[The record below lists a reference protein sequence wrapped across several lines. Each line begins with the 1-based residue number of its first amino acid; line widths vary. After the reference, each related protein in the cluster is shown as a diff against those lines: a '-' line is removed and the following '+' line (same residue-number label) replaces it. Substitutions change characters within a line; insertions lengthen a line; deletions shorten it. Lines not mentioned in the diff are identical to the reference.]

1 MEFVQPSPSPLADHQ
16 EATAEPVSAA
26 PELDPRERAVLQA
39 LRQRRTALARQA
51 NVPLYWIASNATL
64 AHLVAVRPASLAGLS
79 RVQGFGPV
87 RCERY
92 GQAFLEELQSA
103 ATAQGLSV
111 ADPLGPIA
119 SPSSAK
125 LPAKWRSRAR
135 ELFEAGSPLAEVC
148 LRCDVRPSAA
158 LEELLAV
165 LRDNAAADLEPWVPE
180 SQRQEVLKVAAVLG
194 WERLAP
200 LYQALGERMSY
211 PVLRLCRGHACGPT
225 QPWE

>member
-1 MEFVQPSPSPLADHQ
+1 MELVQPPPSPLAVQQD
-16 EATAEPVSAA
+16 ASGEPASAA
-26 PELDPRERAVLQA
+26 PELDPRDRAVLQA
-39 LRQRRTALARQA
+39 LRQRRAALAGQA
-51 NVPLYWIASNATL
+51 NVPLFWIVSNATL
-64 AHLVAVRPASLAGLS
+64 AHLVAARPASLAGLR

-92 GQAFLEELQSA
+92 GQAFLDELRSA
-103 ATAQGLSV
+103 ATAQGLSL
-111 ADPLGPIA
+111 ADPPEGIA
-119 SPSSAK
+119 SPSSPK

-180 SQRQEVLKVAAVLG
+180 SQRQEVIKVAAVLG

-200 LYQALGERMSY
+200 LYEALGERISY
-211 PVLRLCRGHACGPT
+211 PLLRLCRGHACGPT
-225 QPWE
+225 QPWD

>member
-1 MEFVQPSPSPLADHQ
+1 MELVQPPPSPLAVQQ
-16 EATAEPVSAA
+16 EATEEPVSAA

-39 LRQRRTALARQA
+39 LRQRRTVLARQA

-64 AHLVAVRPASLAGLS
+64 AHLVAVRPASLAGLR

-92 GQAFLEELQSA
+92 GQAFLDELQSA

-111 ADPLGPIA
+111 ADPPEGLA
-119 SPSSAK
+119 SPFSPK

-165 LRDNAAADLEPWVPE
+165 LRDNSAADLEPWVPE

-200 LYQALGERMSY
+200 LHEALGERISY

-225 QPWE
+225 QPWD

>member
-1 MEFVQPSPSPLADHQ
+1 MELVQPPLSPLADHQ
-16 EATAEPVSAA
+16 AATAEPVSAA
-26 PELDPRERAVLQA
+26 PELDPRERAELQA

-64 AHLVAVRPASLAGLS
+64 AHLVAVRPASLAGLR

-92 GQAFLEELQSA
+92 GQAFLDELQSA

-111 ADPLGPIA
+111 ADPLEGIA
-119 SPSSAK
+119 SPASAK

-200 LYQALGERMSY
+200 LYQALAERISY
-211 PVLRLCRGHACGPT
+211 PLLRLCRGHACGPT

>member
-1 MEFVQPSPSPLADHQ
+1 MELVQPPPSPLAVTQ
-16 EATAEPVSAA
+16 EASGAPMAAA
-26 PELDPRERAVLQA
+26 PELDPREHAVLQA
-39 LRQRRTALARQA
+39 LRQRRAALARQA
-51 NVPLYWIASNATL
+51 DVPLYWISSNATL
-64 AHLVAVRPASLAGLS
+64 EHLAALRPASLTGL
-79 RVQGFGPV
+79 RQVQGFGPV

-92 GQAFLEELQSA
+92 GQAFLDELRSA

-111 ADPLGPIA
+111 ADPPEGFA
-119 SPSSAK
+119 SPHSPK
-125 LPAKWRSRAR
+125 LPAKWRNRAR

-148 LRCDVRPSAA
+148 LRCDVRPTAA

-180 SQRQEVLKVAAVLG
+180 SQRQEVIKVAAVLG

-200 LYQALGERMSY
+200 LHEALGERVSY
-211 PVLRLCRGHACGPT
+211 PLLRLCRGHACGPT